1 MAPGLVSAF
10 GRKLKC
16 VADFVGKYCGFESQL
31 LESFPTGVG
40 SYFDPGVSGASHIVC
55 GVEFGGKDCL
65 DAFELLMFG
74 LDNEVR
80 TEPDGGGGVGDLQEG
95 VTKTFSDSGTGADG
109 GRSGFLKMFLF

>member
-40 SYFDPGVSGASHIVC
+40 SYFDPGVSGASHIV
-55 GVEFGGKDCL
+55 
-65 DAFELLMFG
+65 
-74 LDNEVR
+74 
-80 TEPDGGGGVGDLQEG
+80 
-95 VTKTFSDSGTGADG
+95 
-109 GRSGFLKMFLF
+109 